1 MEWLALVIWLLVAAI
16 GAPLAITGLFVSPA
30 LALQALLGVGGLALC
45 VLYIA
50 LGGGSALAWGSAA
63 AAGLGVLAVLAG
75 TAALVSDSR
84 HGRGAGQT
92 AEEVA
97 ASLAGVQLGLFG
109 VAGAIV
115 AMAALGLNTV

>member
-1 MEWLALVIWLLVAAI
+1 MEWLALVVWLLVAGI
-16 GAPLAITGLFVSPA
+16 GAPLAITGVLVSPA
-30 LALQALLGVGGLALC
+30 LGVQALAGVGGLALC
-45 VLYIA
+45 VLYIV
-50 LGGGSALAWGSAA
+50 LGGGAALAWGSAA
-63 AAGLGVLAVLAG
+63 VAAVGVLAVLVG

-84 HGRGAGQT
+84 HGRGAGQA

-97 ASLAGVQLGLFG
+97 ASLAGAQVGLFG